1 MGAVPGAVPEG
12 ELVAEPE
19 TDRDELAVAD
29 FEAETVAELV
39 AAPVDAFALA
49 EEGSDCVELIDAGAS
64 PASDGADEAVAAG
77 DKVALAESEGVAL
90 AERDGVLL
98 AESDALVVVDDASEG
113 VALAECDALGVVEDD
128 SEGVA
133 LAESEE
139 VGVVDAESVGV
150 VLAETEALALV
161 VALTALEEDMMA
173 ATSTEESVRA

>member
-77 DKVALAESEGVAL
+77 KKVAEVAL
-90 AERDGVLL
+90 GEREEVLL
-98 AESDALVVVDDASEG
+98 AEADALVVVDVDSDG